1 MFLNVIW
8 IQVEI
13 SSFNLMWFENL
24 GLHGYSSDWKLEDYK
39 TRNVRL
45 TRQQQKIAS
54 RNNFK
59 LRFSETSWD
68 LFRVFLSHFDVI
80 WQLPILRK
88 RMSRWSNNSRKMTSH
103 RNFKL
108 RFSSTSSSLDLV
120 SAFSFNL
127 AWFKKFDCHW

>member
-1 MFLNVIW
+1 MGTHVI
-8 IQVEI
+8 E
-13 SSFNLMWFENL
+13 
-24 GLHGYSSDWKLEDYK
+24 LEDYK

-45 TRQQQKIAS
+45 TRQQQKITS
-54 RNNFK
+54 HNNFK
-59 LRFSETSWD
+59 LRLSETSLD

-88 RMSRWSNNSRKMTSH
+88 RMSHWSNNSRKMTSH

-120 SAFSFNL
+120 SGF
-127 AWFKKFDCHW
+127 